1 MTAALQ
7 RRTLGRYELLEPIG
21 RGSATESFR
30 AKSFGVEG
38 FEKTL
43 VVKRVLPD
51 LARHEAFLA
60 PFLEHVQRA
69 MRLSHANLSQV
80 FDLGRTEEDGG
91 AYFLATEYVAGVD
104 VATLLERCQGTL
116 AVPPVS
122 VCAYVALEVAK
133 ALDHAHRRRD
143 EQLRPLGIVH
153 GAVAPH
159 NVLVSFDGD
168 VKLTD
173 FGITRALLAL
183 PRPREAL
190 SRLYAATSPEQ
201 ADGAEPTPASDIFSL
216 GTLLY
221 FLLTGVSPFAGSTA
235 AETLRRVSVGAL
247 PPVDALRPDVP
258 APFAELLHRALS
270 REPGDR
276 FPSVSSLYEELLAC
290 VYACGLRCS
299 ASELAAFVDLHREA
313 PATIP
318 TEAID
323 ALLSRPLTLPPPLP
337 DAEAELSSDEGATAQ
352 LSSVPPLTG
361 FGELRHVSALV
372 LELRQ
377 RGALP
382 DFLRSRMHATLDRY
396 GGVVVSETPT
406 EVVALFGMDRSD
418 GRDTEAAVR
427 CGLVL
432 VRALDVADVSPS
444 AGIDAGRMRLGPDL
458 RPVSDERTTRLV
470 AAARSLAEEV
480 EQFVRVSRRLGSMLR
495 GRFPLEPLGAG
506 FRVTEFAQ
514 DGFSESFVGRKAELQ
529 HLGETLVRAAR
540 GELRLLGIVGGPG
553 IGKTR
558 LAVEMVRRL
567 SRGSIDLRTY
577 FATCPPRGREVPYSG
592 IVAMLRRVCG
602 VRDGDPA
609 SRIEALEPRL
619 RALGLDTDEVAAV
632 LSELGAA
639 GVGGGVSTST
649 ALRSAVLRMMHSL
662 AEDRFTVFVWDDAHE
677 LDAASSELL
686 ARVAT
691 RLAGSRLALVVCARP
706 EPGAPYEGLQVHA
719 ELRLGEMDPQ
729 DVERLVAQRVGVEQV
744 PTALLDF
751 LRDRAGGQPMFL
763 EELISQL
770 NDTGAIRVE
779 QGQVT
784 ALALDDVVQVPR
796 TLRAL
801 TADRLRRL
809 SDDERHLFVAAAVLE
824 PPAPAELLARMLG
837 LPVPVVHSFV
847 ESLIARGLMS
857 FDGADAFGFPSPLA
871 REVVLAELDAEDLAA
886 LHRRA
891 AEAHVALLGPQL
903 DDEADRAGYHL
914 AAAGDR
920 DAAAEMYAR
929 GGLHA
934 LGQRQLDR
942 AALDLAY
949 ALDLSNLEHRSG
961 GQIGNWLR
969 ALSTAVRYV
978 RSGPTLPALIE
989 RLVQRA
995 QGEGMDLV
1003 LRAQMRIDLA
1013 RILGALDQELA
1024 GEALLD
1030 GGASESPPNPEI
1042 VTSFLA
1048 AHAELS
1054 SGRGEFRLAR
1064 RALDPLARMVVPD
1077 KEELHRITLS
1087 MARTL
1092 GAAGKIDAAEAA
1104 LEDAGK
1110 LGAREDP
1117 LLSLDRAAARTA
1129 LCASAGRFRDAA
1141 EAAVQAA
1148 SQAEELGLVYE
1159 VASSLSD
1166 QAVALARS
1174 GDLSR
1179 ARAAVASAFNAA
1191 EEIGAERVLARCEL
1205 VLCYLEGADAR
1216 SALGAQ
1222 REHVALV
1229 ESRGWISDALLGR
1242 YLLGRMATR
1251 LGALD
1256 EARQELLLGSRIA
1269 ASTGNHA
1276 YADQFSSELAKLG

>member
-1 MTAALQ
+1 MTAVGH

-51 LARHEAFLA
+51 LARHEAFLG
-60 PFLEHVQRA
+60 PFLEHVHRA

-80 FDLGRTEEDGG
+80 FDLGRAEEDGG
-91 AYFLATEYVAGVD
+91 AYFLATEYVSGVD
-104 VATLLERCQGTL
+104 VGTLLERCQATL
-116 AVPPVS
+116 AVPPVR
-122 VCAYVALEVAK
+122 VCAYLALEVAK

-173 FGITRALLAL
+173 FGISRALLAL
-183 PRPREAL
+183 PRAREAL
-190 SRLYAATSPEQ
+190 SRIYASTSPEQ
-201 ADGAEPTPASDIFSL
+201 ADGGEPTPASDIFSL
-216 GTLLY
+216 GSFLY
-221 FLLTGVSPFAGSTA
+221 FVLTGVSPFAGNTA
-235 AETLRRVSVGAL
+235 VETLRKVSAGAV
-247 PPVDALRPDVP
+247 PRVDALRPDVP
-258 APFAELLHRALS
+258 ASLAELICRALE
-270 REPGDR
+270 REPEDR
-276 FPSVSSLYEELLAC
+276 FPSVSSFYEELLAC

-299 ASELAAFVDLHREA
+299 ASDLSAFVELHRE
-313 PATIP
+313 PPSTIP
-318 TEAID
+318 SEAID
-323 ALLSRPLTLPPPLP
+323 ELLSRPLTVPPPP
-337 DAEAELSSDEGATAQ
+337 VEPELGSDETA
-352 LSSVPPLTG
+352 SARAASVPSLAG
-361 FGELRHVSALV
+361 FGDLRHVSALV

-382 DFLRSRMHATLDRY
+382 EVFRGRMHATLERY
-396 GGVVVSETPT
+396 GGVVVYETSG

-432 VRALDVADVSPS
+432 VRTLDISGVAPS
-444 AGIDAGRMRLGPDL
+444 AGIDAGRMRLGPDR
-458 RPVSDERTTRLV
+458 RPVSDERTERLV
-470 AAARSLAEEV
+470 SSARSLAQEV
-480 EQFVRVSRRLGSMLR
+480 ECFVRVSRRLASLLR

-514 DGFSESFVGRKAELQ
+514 DGFSESFVGRKAELH

-567 SRGSIDLRTY
+567 SRGSIDLITY
-577 FATCPPRGREVPYSG
+577 FATCPPRGRELPYSG
-592 IVAMLRRVCG
+592 IIAMLRRVCG

-609 SRIEALEPRL
+609 ERIEALEPRL

-632 LSELGAA
+632 LSELGAGA
-639 GVGGGVSTST
+639 VGGGVSTST

-677 LDAASSELL
+677 LDAASCDLIT
-686 ARVAT
+686 RVAT

-706 EPGAPYEGLQVHA
+706 DPGAPYEGLPVHA

-729 DVERLVAQRVGVEQV
+729 DVERLVAQRVGVEHV

-770 NDTGAIRVE
+770 TESDAIRVE
-779 QGQVT
+779 SGQVT
-784 ALALDDVVQVPR
+784 ALTLDEVVQVPR

-824 PPAPAELLARMLG
+824 PPASAGLLARMLE
-837 LPVPVVHSFV
+837 LPLPVVHSFV

-857 FDGADAFGFPSPLA
+857 FDGPDAFGFQSPLA
-871 REVVLAELDAEDLAA
+871 REVVLAELDAHDLAA
-886 LHRRA
+886 LHSRA
-891 AEAHVALLGPQL
+891 AEALAALLGAHL
-903 DDEADRAGYHL
+903 DDEADRVGYHL
-914 AAAGDR
+914 AAAGNR

-934 LGQRQLDR
+934 LAQRQLDR

-949 ALDLSNLEHRSG
+949 ALDLSDLEARPG
-961 GQIGNWLR
+961 AQIGNWLR

-978 RSGPTLPALIE
+978 RSGPSLPSLIE
-989 RLVQRA
+989 RLVHRA
-995 QGEGMDLV
+995 QSEGMDLA
-1003 LRAQMRIDLA
+1003 LRARMRIDLA

-1024 GEALLD
+1024 AEALLD
-1030 GGASESPPNPEI
+1030 GGATDSPTNPEI
-1042 VTSFLA
+1042 VTAFLS

-1064 RALDPLARMVVPD
+1064 RALDPLARMNVVD
-1077 KEELHRITLS
+1077 KAELHRITLS

-1092 GAAGKIDAAEAA
+1092 AAAGKIDAAEAA

-1117 LLSLDRAAARTA
+1117 LLALDRAAARTA
-1129 LCASAGRFRDAA
+1129 LSASAGRFRDAA

-1148 SQAEELGLVYE
+1148 AQAEELGLVYE
-1159 VASSLSD
+1159 VASSLSE
-1166 QAVALARS
+1166 QAVALVRS

-1179 ARAAVASAFNAA
+1179 ARAAVASALVAA
-1191 EEIGAERVLARCEL
+1191 EEIGAERVLARCHL
-1205 VLCYLEGADAR
+1205 VLCYLEGADGR
-1216 SALGAQ
+1216 GALDTQ

-1242 YLLGRMATR
+1242 YLLARMATR
-1251 LGALD
+1251 LGQLD
-1256 EARQELLLGSRIA
+1256 EARHELLLGSRIA

-1276 YADQFSSELAKLG
+1276 YADQFSNELSKLG